1 MQIPLGVNDWEMPS
15 ENISRIRLR
24 NMYLI
29 DNPYSPDKISRVTRP
44 TLSLF
49 STVSPDPVQGIWRQA
64 GSLENKWLVIT
75 GSTLFA
81 MSEEGVAIAIG
92 PLPGTGIA
100 TFSGSIDQVLILR
113 DNRLFSTDGVTI
125 TEILLPDGQLPGAIN
140 CIDSVFIISVK
151 DSYRFYWLN
160 PGEATPDPLNFA
172 SAERFPDPI
181 ISIGIISDEIWFIGT
196 DSVEVWQP
204 TGDQDAPYT
213 RINGRSFLNGC
224 VDDLSVV
231 TTYFQSYPCLIWVTD
246 KREVVLGQGTPTKIS
261 NIAVEEKLR
270 TATNFRAWSFRA
282 AKNDFYIITTDEVT
296 LAFDLTKKTWAVW
309 DSYEMVNWRA
319 HLGIQYQ
326 DKVYAGDSLTGIVW
340 VLGDG
345 DSDEGISILREVSGF
360 VNLEGNQEPCYNVN
374 LRVNSGWSPSYT
386 VQYPVELRW
395 SDDGGF
401 TWSSYRSQSFGLK
414 GDYDKD
420 ITFRSLGNMFR
431 PGREFEV
438 RFSAPV
444 SFRLDYATMND
455 V

>member
-1 MQIPLGVNDWEMPS
+1 MQIPLGVNDWEMAS

-44 TLSLF
+44 TLSQF
-49 STVSPDPVQGIWRQA
+49 ANISNEPVKGIWRQA
-64 GSLENKWLVIT
+64 GSLEDKWLVLAGT
-75 GSTLFA
+75 TLYSLSEDASSTTLG
-81 MSEEGVAIAIG
+81 EI
-92 PLPGTGIA
+92 PGTGIA
-100 TFSGSIDQVLILR
+100 TFSGNIDTVLILR
-113 DNRLFSTDGVTI
+113 DNRLFSTDGAVI
-125 TEILLPDGQLPGAIN
+125 TEILLPDSQLPGAIN
-140 CIDSVFIISVK
+140 CIDSVFIISVEG
-151 DSYRFYWLN
+151 SYRFYWLN
-160 PGEATPDPLNFA
+160 PGETTPDPLNFA

-204 TGDQDAPYT
+204 TGDLDAPYT

-224 VDDLSVV
+224 VDDLSLV

-246 KREVVLGQGTPTKIS
+246 KREVVLGQGVPTKIS

-270 TATNFRAWSFRA
+270 DGTNFRAWAFRA
-282 AKNDFYIITTDEVT
+282 AKNDFYVITTDQTT
-296 LAFDLTKKTWAVW
+296 LAYDLTKKTWAVW
-309 DSYEMVNWRA
+309 DTYEMVNWRA

-326 DKVYAGDSLTGIVW
+326 DNTYAGDSLSGIVW

-345 DSDEGISILREVSGF
+345 DSDDGISILREVSGF

-386 VQYPVELRW
+386 EAPDVELRW

-401 TWSSYRSQSFGLK
+401 NWSAYRRASFGFK
-414 GDYDKD
+414 GDYSKD
-420 ITFRSLGNMFR
+420 ITFRSLGNMNR

>member
-1 MQIPLGVNDWEMPS
+1 MQIPLGINDWEMPS

-49 STVSPDPVQGIWRQA
+49 TSLGSNPIKGIWRQA
-64 GSLENKWLVIT
+64 GSLDDNWLAISGDT
-75 GSTLFA
+75 LYSISEDGS
-81 MSEEGVAIAIG
+81 SSIIG
-92 PLPGTGIA
+92 TLPGVGIA
-100 TFSGSIDQVLILR
+100 TFSGSIDRVLILR
-113 DNRLFSTDGVTI
+113 DNRLFSADGVVI
-125 TEILLPDGQLPGAIN
+125 TEIFLPDGQTPGAIS

-160 PGEATPDPLNFA
+160 PGETTPDPLNFA

-204 TGDQDAPYT
+204 TGDVDAPYT

-270 TATNFRAWSFRA
+270 TATNFRAWAFRA
-282 AKNDFYIITTDEVT
+282 AKNDFYVITTDETTVV
-296 LAFDLTKKTWAVW
+296 FDLTKKTWAVW
-309 DSYEMVNWRA
+309 DSYELPAWRA

-326 DKVYAGDSLTGIVW
+326 DQTYAGDSIDGSIWL
-340 VLGDG
+340 LGDG
-345 DSDEGISILREVSGF
+345 DSDNGVSILREVSGF
-360 VNLEGNQEPCYNVN
+360 VGLEGNQEPCYNVN
-374 LRVNSGWSPSYT
+374 LRVNSGWSPSYLEA
-386 VQYPVELRW
+386 PDVELRW

-401 TWSSYRSQSFGLK
+401 TWSTYRRSSFGFR
-414 GDYDKD
+414 GDYAKD
-420 ITFRSLGNMFR
+420 VTFRSLGNMSR

-444 SFRLDYATMND
+444 SFRLDYATMNE

>member
-1 MQIPLGVNDWEMPS
+1 MQIPLGMNDWEMPS

-44 TLSLF
+44 TLSQF
-49 STVSPDPVQGIWRQA
+49 AAISPDPIQGIWRQA
-64 GSLENKWLVIT
+64 GSIEDKWLVLAGT
-75 GSTLFA
+75 TLFS
-81 MSEEGVAIAIG
+81 MEDSGLFSTIG
-92 PLPGTGIA
+92 TIPGTGIA
-100 TFSGSIDQVLILR
+100 TFSGNIDQILILR
-113 DNRLFSTDGVTI
+113 NNRLFATDGDVI
-125 TEILLPDGQLPGAIN
+125 TEIFLPDDQLPGAIN

-151 DSYRFYWLN
+151 GSYRFYWLN
-160 PGEATPDPLNFA
+160 PGEDTPDPLNFA

-181 ISIGIISDEIWFIGT
+181 VSIGIISDEIWFIGT

-224 VDDLSVV
+224 VDDLALV

-246 KREVVLGQGTPTKIS
+246 KREVVLGQGVPTKIS

-270 TATNFRAWSFRA
+270 NGTNFRAWAFRA
-282 AKNDFYIITTDEVT
+282 AKNDFYVLTTDEAT
-296 LAFDLTKKTWAVW
+296 LVFDLTKKTWAIW
-309 DSYEMVNWRA
+309 DSYEMMNWRA
-319 HLGIQYQ
+319 HLGIQYK
-326 DKVYAGDSLTGIVW
+326 DKTYAGDLLTGTVW
-340 VLGDG
+340 QLGDG

-386 VQYPVELRW
+386 EAPDVELRW

-401 TWSSYRSQSFGLK
+401 TWSAYRRASFGVR
-414 GDYDKD
+414 GEYDKD